1 MCLSMAQ
8 AMAKLMAKTVR
19 GKPSPSA
26 LRTPFQRRNI
36 LLILGSVLFCALLQS
51 QRIPGMVLLGTS
63 PNWLLIWVVTWSVKR
78 SPLEGLIAGIALGLI
93 QDGLTTAQPTH
104 AISLGLVGFLTSG
117 LDRQRIIAEDFISA
131 MLLVFVMAIAA
142 ETVFAGQLLFG
153 GQWVPSEIWPHLQRV
168 SLSSAI
174 ISSLWTP
181 LLYVPLNYW
190 WDRLKTLMER

>member
-1 MCLSMAQ
+1 
-8 AMAKLMAKTVR
+8 MAKPMAKVVVR
-19 GKPSPSA
+19 GKSSPPSFIAS
-26 LRTPFQRRNI
+26 LQRTNI
-36 LLILGSVLFCALLQS
+36 LVILGSLFFCALLQP

-93 QDGLTTAQPTH
+93 QDGLTVAQPTH

-131 MLLVFVMAIAA
+131 MLLVFVMAIVA

-153 GQWVPSEIWPHLQRV
+153 GQWVPSEIWTHLQQV
-168 SLSSAI
+168 SLSSAV